1 LQLSQYAVI
10 RAIANI
16 GLVML
21 LVAALVSGACLACAP
36 VKAGGCCDPTGH
48 CKKITK
54 TCDEQ
59 SAAVLTTAIAAIE
72 LPVAAVE
79 IVSTPD
85 GATFSGM
92 ITAREVSPPDLCLLH
107 SILRV

>member
-1 LQLSQYAVI
+1 LQLPQYTVI

-36 VKAGGCCDPTGH
+36 VKAGGCCDPSGH

-54 TCDEQ
+54 TCDDP
-59 SAAVLTTAIAAIE
+59 SAAVLTTAVATIE
-72 LPVAAVE
+72 LPTAAVE
-79 IVSTPD
+79 
-85 GATFSGM
+85 
-92 ITAREVSPPDLCLLH
+92 TAPILLPASELPVVAVEVSPPDLCLLH
-107 SILRV
+107 SLLRV